1 MPLRKLACASIRIS
15 LLISIGWLASGCE
28 TTPAVSPASI
38 PSDQLVVGMYAE
50 RIKELLGE
58 PISIVPGTGENYVEE
73 TWTYQIEH
81 PPVYRTIVAEM
92 RSVPWVD
99 PITGEMKTLQEPIN
113 DQQRIDR
120 YETVL
125 LLIRYGQLIKV
136 DRKVDEHRAFS
147 R

>member
-73 TWTYQIEH
+73 TWTYQ
-81 PPVYRTIVAEM
+81 
-92 RSVPWVD
+92 
-99 PITGEMKTLQEPIN
+99 MKTLQEPIN

>member
-1 MPLRKLACASIRIS
+1 
-15 LLISIGWLASGCE
+15 
-28 TTPAVSPASI
+28 
-38 PSDQLVVGMYAE
+38 
-50 RIKELLGE
+50 
-58 PISIVPGTGENYVEE
+58 
-73 TWTYQIEH
+73 
-81 PPVYRTIVAEM
+81 
-92 RSVPWVD
+92 
-99 PITGEMKTLQEPIN
+99 MKTLQEPIN